1 MAAVMAGMGMAEGA
15 AVAVPWAQREL
26 SSGERPE
33 QRWGTA
39 AGRSHEAAAD
49 ATDAA
54 AGGGRSGHVSGKG
67 ELALDT
73 GFPVQPLIA
82 AAPSIESDSADPV
95 VVPEVP
101 QVKGFDPKT
110 SREVAGERTAQGR
123 TYRNAD
129 GTFTTQY
136 YDEPVNFRDER
147 GSWRTIDTSLAQPE
161 GTRTMSVAAPL
172 WETTS
177 TEVTIGFAGHA
188 DADPVAQLDLGE
200 HGSVGFAVSSA
211 AHTAGQV
218 DGSTITYPDVR
229 ASSDIEFLAGNAS
242 VKETLLLKGP
252 EAPTEWSFPLAT
264 TGLTARLDD
273 AGAVVFDDGAGAERA
288 RIPQGWMEDS
298 RLAENADEGVI
309 STGVVY
315 SLAEESGRQVLKVS
329 LDQEWLHDPARVFPV
344 RVDPSVAGVSA
355 TSGTYVEAPYNTNF
369 STDTVLKAGTY
380 DAGSH
385 KAASFL
391 RFSGLETTLKND
403 WVLSAKLNLY
413 NSWSQSCKARPV
425 TVHQIK
431 SNWSESTTTK
441 YPGPSTGSALTSKSF
456 AHGWKPEGTE
466 NWSCDPAWEGISLG
480 AAGRKLVDD
489 WTHGRQKNYGLAV
502 KASTTDSKGWKQ
514 FGSDDYPNGKPR
526 LDVTWTK
533 YGATYKLGGWVQ
545 PVTATQEGIF
555 KVTLTNR
562 GEESW
567 TPTNNYQ
574 LRYDLYD
581 ADGTN
586 ITDTSTNS
594 VWTTMPSTISPGETV
609 TVDARIAKL
618 TPGTYTLAWTMDD
631 RGTGSFAG
639 SGVPGVAMKF
649 DAVNI
654 PPVLM
659 AESPASGVV
668 QNTLT
673 PTLWASGKD
682 SDRYP
687 DAALT
692 YIFEVCEVKG
702 SNVRANCRAGT
713 AQTSKSWAVPSGWL
727 SWGKR
732 YAWYVRVGDGEAT
745 SALPRPAHF
754 STAVPQPGITSHL
767 ATADEGRP
775 FGSQAGNY
783 TTAAT
788 DAAVSTV
795 GPELSVTR
803 TYNSLDPR
811 TDSVFGAGWSTAWD
825 MRITPDQ
832 GSWLSSG
839 DLVVTL
845 QSGQTVRFGRNADGT
860 YAAPSGGFATL
871 KSVTAGG
878 WTLTDKSATT
888 YTFDSTGRLTKIA
901 DGAGRAQILTYT
913 SGKLTT
919 AKDALSGRTLTFAW
933 TGGHVTQVT
942 TGTVDAAT
950 GALTWTY
957 TYSGD
962 RLTRVCPPDSATA
975 CTTYDYTDGSLYR
988 STVLDDNPVS
998 YWRFG
1003 EADGAA
1009 ARSEAPSRS
1018 GLNNAE
1024 YSDATL
1030 GAEGALAGTPD
1041 TAASFDGVDGNVILP
1056 DNTVHASSFL
1066 TVELWFRTAGPGV
1079 LFSYEDE
1086 RIEDGKPTWWTPAL
1100 YVGTDGKLRG
1110 QFWREGGKGPITS
1123 TSAVND
1129 NTWHHVVL
1137 SGAGTNQALFLD
1149 GTRIGTLAGAID
1161 HTEQV
1166 YTYVGAGYTG
1176 GGWPSLDTTDTF
1188 GHFTGSID
1196 EVAVYDRPLAEPA
1209 VAAHYAARQT
1219 KGRLTQATLP
1229 SGRVDARITYDSGT
1243 DRVDHLTDANGG
1255 TWQVSAP
1262 DYASG
1267 SAGYA
1272 QVVQASGPANYW
1284 RLGDRSGAAA
1294 ASALTDGADGSY
1306 SDGVSLAA
1314 TGVFSAGDDTAV
1326 DFDGAGGYA
1335 EVPDDALH
1343 DATNV
1348 AVELWFRTAKAGVL
1362 VGDQSVAVDSEDGVA
1377 GSWTPVLYVGADGK
1391 LHGKFYV
1398 NSSVTATSLASTAT
1412 VTDGDWH
1419 HAVVSA
1425 SGSTQTL
1432 YLDGV
1437 KQGTL
1442 AGAVN
1447 HQANSRTYIGAGFA
1461 KNWPSAPA
1469 DVSHFTGQIDEV
1481 AVYQHPLDA
1490 ATVSAHFRARTDMVT
1505 GDAAHYRG
1513 ATGADAP
1520 GGYWRL
1526 DETTGS
1532 TARSSVT
1539 VNSGNGTYTNATLGT
1554 TGAFGAGQ
1562 GSAVTLAGGGY
1573 AEVPGGIM
1581 RASTDLA
1588 AEMWFKTDRAGV
1600 LIGDQSTSIAGATA
1614 ASGSW
1619 TPVLYVGAD
1628 GKLHGKFYVNSS
1640 VTATP
1645 LASTATVTDN
1655 QWHHAVVS
1663 ASGTTQTLYLD
1674 GVSVGTLT
1682 GAVSHQS
1689 NSRTYI
1695 GAGFA
1700 KNWPSA
1706 PADVSHFTGQI
1717 DEVAIY
1723 PHPLTEDQV
1732 AAHYSAAAFADT
1744 SALTS
1749 TVTVTD
1755 PAGAVTSKMYDALHG
1770 MRTVSATDAEGGV
1783 STFAYD
1789 TGGYLHTATDPAG
1802 HVSITGHDKR
1812 GNTVSVTTCRDADS
1826 CWTSFT
1832 DYHLNTANELD
1843 PRNDKPTAVRDA
1855 RSTSV
1860 KDDRFK
1866 TAMAYT
1872 ALGLPDSTTLADG
1885 RKSTTTYTTGTETAV
1900 GGGTAPAG
1908 LVATETTPGG
1918 AVTTYA
1924 YFAGGDLARSTA
1936 PSGLVTEYTYDG
1948 LGRKTAEKQTS
1959 DTFPAGVTTSYTY
1972 DKRSRIVSETGA
1984 AVRNEITDTTHTAT
1998 ITRGYDEDGNL
2009 LTESTSD
2016 TTGGDPQRTTAYHY
2030 DELGLN
2036 DSVTD
2041 AEQNTTRYEHDALG
2055 RVNATTDAEGTRLT
2069 YRYTPSG
2076 RHAETVLK
2084 DWTGDPSGTTRDL
2097 VVVSN
2102 AYDPAGRL
2110 ASTTD
2115 ALGATTAYTY
2125 FDDGLAAT
2133 TTARQVTQADGSRHD
2148 IVLEAN
2154 EYDGAGHLTKQV
2166 TGGGAATETYTVDAL
2181 GRTTNSVLD
2190 PGGLA
2195 RVTTYAYDGDDRIK
2209 EQSESI
2215 TADKKLTTTSAYDSA
2230 GNVTSQSVTDGTT
2243 THTTTH
2249 TYDDRGLPLT
2259 SVSPRGNVVGADPAG
2274 FTTAYRYDAL
2284 GRPVQET
2291 APAVTA
2297 EENGATGGTVSPVT
2311 LIGYNAFGEATETKD
2326 ARGKVTRAEVDRLG
2340 RTVAVT
2346 LPDYTPPGV
2355 AGTLTA
2361 TTRTAY
2367 TPLGLPRTV
2376 TDPLGRVTRY
2386 GYDQFG
2392 QVTSQT
2398 DPVADAAAA
2407 TTAETDPDLLAS
2419 ASTDGG
2425 GVTRY
2430 TWAPTGLQLSA
2441 TDPTGARTEATYDE
2455 LGRQLTAT
2463 TVERFPST
2471 TNLTSSYT
2479 WDDAGNQTASR
2490 TPAGRITSAVHNPAG
2505 EPTSVTDPA
2514 GTTSYAYDGLGR
2526 RVETTDATN
2535 RRTTTTYDALG
2546 NTTAAT
2552 DYGTGS
2558 TALRTATAEFDAD
2571 GNRTV
2576 AVSPQTGARTTYAY
2590 DAQGRLTTQT
2600 EPVSATGSITTAFG
2614 YDAAG
2619 NRTRL
2624 TDGRGNKTIYTF
2636 NSWGL
2641 PESTIEPATTAHPAA
2656 ADRTWTTVYDKAGQ
2670 AVTELLPGGVQR
2682 TSTYDALGRLTH
2694 ETGTGAESTT
2704 TDRTLEY
2711 DLAGRLTATGT
2722 ADALT
2727 YNTYTYNDRGQL
2739 LTAAGPG
2746 GAASYTYDA
2755 DGNMTERR
2763 TGQSSTAYG
2772 YDSAGYVDWA
2782 WDSVT
2787 GKDIWYDFDA
2797 AGRPRLEQYAS
2808 KVDGGASYTVTA
2820 KRTYTYDALGRL
2832 SGDAVTSPDGATT
2845 VASTAYGYDLDDNLT
2860 SKQTTGTAGAGQQ
2873 SYGYDQA
2880 GRLTS
2885 WTKDGTTTAYEWDA
2899 AGNRTK
2905 AGSTTSTFDARNR
2918 RLTDG
2923 TKTFTYTA
2931 RGTLSSV
2938 DTGTGTPRNLE
2949 FDAFE
2954 RKVTDAGTSYT
2965 YDSLDRVQT
2974 RGSTTLTYD
2983 GGSNN
2988 LANDGTTTYNRT
3000 PEGALLSFTTGTAGT
3015 TAQLALTDRHTDL
3028 VAGLNTDA
3036 TQVTGSTSYDP
3047 FGTETATNGT
3057 TPEIGYQSGWT
3068 DPTSGDVNMAARWY
3082 QPGTG
3087 AFASRDT
3094 WQLDPSP
3101 SAQANRQGYANG
3113 DPVNGTDPTGHV
3125 CACGGG
3131 NIYSAR
3137 AAGSGNRRGV
3147 SGRGS
3152 DIAQK
3157 GYVSR
3162 SPSSRGRSTSVSGG
3176 SRRFNS
3182 STRSQTRRNNTE
3194 LRRLETRYSGKTRTA
3209 TRTGSGSVGSSGRG
3223 CTYGCS
3229 TSTTYRNTGTTR
3241 GNGTSR
3247 GGTTRPPKPP
3257 TPQNPNRGKNPTP
3270 APTRPV
3276 PKPRVDV
3283 ARVQQQT
3290 LRAAVVRDQRVVID
3304 QMVASYEGQYT
3315 PDATEIAADYDNSLY
3330 ITPENQSE
3338 LEPATGSPVNRS
3350 GCAKGNSAV
3359 YYMPLDNLGRAQ
3371 GVRACLN
3378 KGDFNYANGKGDWA
3392 FDTDPTLIVGSGT
3405 EFPLDNLTSWEHQPQ
3420 GLRRGMDR
3428 GHLLA
3433 GQLGGSGEDL
3443 RNLVPLF
3450 PQANRTVM
3458 KKNEGRIAAR
3468 IQAGETMYYSVTP
3481 EYEGAN
3487 LVPVRLHLGWI
3498 GNLGGAGYAV
3508 INNNR

>member
-1 MAAVMAGMGMAEGA
+1 M
-15 AVAVPWAQREL
+15 
-26 SSGERPE
+26 
-33 QRWGTA
+33 
-39 AGRSHEAAAD
+39 
-49 ATDAA
+49 
-54 AGGGRSGHVSGKG
+54 
-67 ELALDT
+67 
-73 GFPVQPLIA
+73 
-82 AAPSIESDSADPV
+82 
-95 VVPEVP
+95 
-101 QVKGFDPKT
+101 
-110 SREVAGERTAQGR
+110 
-123 TYRNAD
+123 
-129 GTFTTQY
+129 
-136 YDEPVNFRDER
+136 
-147 GSWRTIDTSLAQPE
+147 
-161 GTRTMSVAAPL
+161 
-172 WETTS
+172 
-177 TEVTIGFAGHA
+177 
-188 DADPVAQLDLGE
+188 
-200 HGSVGFAVSSA
+200 
-211 AHTAGQV
+211 
-218 DGSTITYPDVR
+218 
-229 ASSDIEFLAGNAS
+229 
-242 VKETLLLKGP
+242 
-252 EAPTEWSFPLAT
+252 
-264 TGLTARLDD
+264 
-273 AGAVVFDDGAGAERA
+273 
-288 RIPQGWMEDS
+288 
-298 RLAENADEGVI
+298 
-309 STGVVY
+309 
-315 SLAEESGRQVLKVS
+315 
-329 LDQEWLHDPARVFPV
+329 
-344 RVDPSVAGVSA
+344 
-355 TSGTYVEAPYNTNF
+355 
-369 STDTVLKAGTY
+369 
-380 DAGSH
+380 
-385 KAASFL
+385 
-391 RFSGLETTLKND
+391 
-403 WVLSAKLNLY
+403 
-413 NSWSQSCKARPV
+413 
-425 TVHQIK
+425 
-431 SNWSESTTTK
+431 
-441 YPGPSTGSALTSKSF
+441 
-456 AHGWKPEGTE
+456 
-466 NWSCDPAWEGISLG
+466 
-480 AAGRKLVDD
+480 
-489 WTHGRQKNYGLAV
+489 
-502 KASTTDSKGWKQ
+502 
-514 FGSDDYPNGKPR
+514 
-526 LDVTWTK
+526 TWTK

-562 GEESW
+562 GAESW
-567 TPTNNYQ
+567 TPTNEYQ

-581 ADGTN
+581 SDGKN
-586 ITDTSTNS
+586 ITDAHSNV

-618 TPGTYTLAWTMDD
+618 TPGTYTLAWTMDV
-631 RGTGSFAG
+631 RGTGSFA
-639 SGVPGVAMKF
+639 SAGVPGVAMKF

-687 DAALT
+687 NAALT
-692 YIFEVCEVKG
+692 YTFEVCEVQG
-702 SNVRANCRAGT
+702 SNVRKNCRAGS

-727 SWGKR
+727 SWGKQ

-811 TDSVFGAGWSTAWD
+811 TGSVFGAGWATAWD

-845 QSGQTVRFGRNADGT
+845 QSGQTVRFGRNSDGT

-878 WTLTDKSATT
+878 WTLTDKTATT

-901 DGAGRAQILTYT
+901 DGAGREQILTYT

-919 AKDALSGRTLTFAW
+919 AKDALSGRTLTFGW
-933 TGGHVTQVT
+933 TGAHVTRVT
-942 TGTVDAAT
+942 TGVVDAAT
-950 GALTWTY
+950 GALAWTY
-957 TYSGD
+957 AYSGD
-962 RLTRVCPPDSATA
+962 RLTSVCPPDSATA
-975 CTTYDYTDGSLYR
+975 CTVYDYTDGSLYR

-998 YWRFG
+998 YWRLG
-1003 EADGAA
+1003 EAEGAV

-1030 GAEGALAGTPD
+1030 GSEGALAGTPD
-1041 TAASFDGVDGNVILP
+1041 TAASFDGVDGNVVLP

-1066 TVELWFRTAGPGV
+1066 TVELWFKTAGPGV

-1086 RIEDGKPTWWTPAL
+1086 RIEDGKPAWWTPAL

-1129 NTWHHVVL
+1129 NAWHHVVL

-1149 GTRIGTLAGAID
+1149 GARIGTLAGAID

-1166 YTYVGAGYTG
+1166 YTYLGAGYTG
-1176 GGWPSLDTTDTF
+1176 GGWPGLDTTDTF

-1219 KGRLTQATLP
+1219 KGRLTLATLP
-1229 SGRVDARITYDSGT
+1229 SGRVDAQITYDPGT

-1272 QVVQASGPANYW
+1272 QVVQASSPADYW

-1294 ASALTDGADGSY
+1294 ASALTEGADGSY

-1335 EVPDDALH
+1335 EIPDDALH
-1343 DATNV
+1343 DSKNV
-1348 AVELWFRTAKAGVL
+1348 AVELWFRTAKPGVL
-1362 VGDQSVAVDSEDGVA
+1362 VGDQSMAIDSEDGVT
-1377 GSWTPVLYVGADGK
+1377 GTWTPVLYVGADGK

-1398 NSSVTATSLASTAT
+1398 NSSVTATSLASAAT

-1442 AGAVN
+1442 AGAVSY
-1447 HQANSRTYIGAGFA
+1447 QSNSRTYIGAGFA
-1461 KNWPSAPA
+1461 KGWPSAPA
-1469 DVSHFTGQIDEV
+1469 EVSYFTGQIDEV
-1481 AVYQHPLDA
+1481 AVYQHSLDA
-1490 ATVSAHFRARTDMVT
+1490 VAVSAHFRARTDMVT

-1526 DETTGS
+1526 DEATGS
-1532 TARSSVT
+1532 TAKSSVT
-1539 VNSGNGTYTNATLGT
+1539 VNSGNGTYTNATLGSS
-1554 TGAFGAGQ
+1554 GAFGAGQ

-1573 AEVPGGIM
+1573 AEVPGSIM
-1581 RASTDLA
+1581 HASTDLA
-1588 AEMWFKTDRAGV
+1588 AELWFKTDRAGV
-1600 LIGDQSTSIAGATA
+1600 LIGDQSASIAGATA
-1614 ASGSW
+1614 TSGSW

-1628 GKLHGKFYVNSS
+1628 GKLHGKFYVSS
-1640 VTATP
+1640 TVTATP
-1645 LASTATVTDN
+1645 LASTATVTDK

-1674 GVSVGTLT
+1674 GVSVGTFT
-1682 GAVSHQS
+1682 GAVSHQG

-1700 KNWPSA
+1700 RGWPSA
-1706 PADVSHFTGQI
+1706 PADVSYFTGQI
-1717 DEVAIY
+1717 DEVAVY
-1723 PHPLTEDQV
+1723 PHPLTDDQV
-1732 AAHYSAAAFADT
+1732 AAHYTAAAFADT

-1749 TVTVTD
+1749 TVKVTD

-1770 MRTVSATDAEGGV
+1770 MRTVSATDAEGGI

-1789 TGGYLHTATDPAG
+1789 TGGYLHTVTDPAG
-1802 HVSITGHDKR
+1802 HVTITGHDKR
-1812 GNTVSVTTCRDADS
+1812 GNTVSATTCRDADS

-1832 DYHLNTANELD
+1832 DYYLNTANELD

-1860 KDDRFK
+1860 KDNRFK

-1872 ALGLPDSTTLADG
+1872 ALGLPDTTTLADS

-1900 GGGTAPAG
+1900 GGGTVPAG
-1908 LVATETTPGG
+1908 LVATESTPGG
-1918 AVTTYA
+1918 AVTSYA
-1924 YFAGGDLARSTA
+1924 YFAGGDLARSTT
-1936 PSGLVTEYTYDG
+1936 PSGLVTEYSYDG

-1959 DTFPAGVTTSYTY
+1959 DTFPAGVTTSYLY
-1972 DKRSRIVSETGA
+1972 DKQSRIVSETGA
-1984 AVRNEITDTTHTAT
+1984 AVRNEITDTTHTAR

-2016 TTGGDPQRTTAYHY
+2016 TTGGDPERTTAYHY

-2069 YRYTPSG
+2069 YRYTPGG

-2084 DWTGDPSGTTRDL
+2084 DWTGDPSGMTRDL

-2110 ASTTD
+2110 ASATD

-2133 TTARQVTQADGSRHD
+2133 TTARQVTQADGTRHD
-2148 IVLEAN
+2148 IVLESN
-2154 EYDGAGHLTKQV
+2154 EYDGAGSLTKQI
-2166 TGGGAATETYTVDAL
+2166 TGGGATTQTYTVDVL
-2181 GRTTNSVLD
+2181 GRTATSVLD

-2195 RVTTYAYDGDDRIK
+2195 RLTTYAYDGDDRIR
-2209 EQSESI
+2209 EQTEAI
-2215 TADKKLTTTSAYDSA
+2215 TAGRKLTTTSEYDAA
-2230 GNVTSQSVTDGTT
+2230 GNVTRQSVTDGTS
-2243 THTTTH
+2243 THTTTS

-2259 SVSPRGNVVGADPAG
+2259 SVSPRGNITGADPAA
-2274 FTTAYRYDAL
+2274 FTTSYRYDAL

-2291 APAVTA
+2291 APAVTV
-2297 EENGATGGTVSPVT
+2297 EENGAAGGTATPVT
-2311 LIGYNAFGEATETKD
+2311 LAGYNTFGEATDTKD
-2326 ARGKVTRAEVDRLG
+2326 PRGKVSRAEVDRLG

-2355 AGTLTA
+2355 ATTLTA
-2361 TTRTAY
+2361 TTHTAY
-2367 TPLGLPRTV
+2367 TPLGLTRMV
-2376 TDPLGRVTRY
+2376 TDPLGRVTRF

-2392 QVTSQT
+2392 QVTSKT

-2407 TTAETDPDLLAS
+2407 VTATETDPDLLTSAS
-2419 ASTDGG
+2419 ADGG
-2425 GVTRY
+2425 GITRY
-2430 TWAPTGLQLSA
+2430 SWAPTGLQLSA

-2479 WDDAGNQTASR
+2479 WDDAGNQIASR
-2490 TPAGRITSAVHNPAG
+2490 TPAGRTSTALHNPAG
-2505 EPTSVTDPA
+2505 EPISVTDPV
-2514 GTTSYAYDGLGR
+2514 GTTKYAYDGLGR
-2526 RVETTDATN
+2526 RTEINDATN
-2535 RRTTTTYDALG
+2535 RRTMATYDALG

-2558 TALRTATAEFDAD
+2558 TALRTSTAEFDAD
-2571 GNRTV
+2571 GNRTA
-2576 AVSPQTGARTTYAY
+2576 AVSAQTGARTSYVY

-2600 EPVSATGSITTAFG
+2600 EPVSATGSITTTFG

-2624 TDGRGNKTIYTF
+2624 TDGRGNQTVYTF
-2636 NSWGL
+2636 NNWGL
-2641 PESTIEPATTAHPAA
+2641 PESTIEPATAAHPSA

-2670 AVTELLPGGVQR
+2670 AVTQRLPGGVHR
-2682 TSTYDALGRLTH
+2682 AATYDALGRLTH
-2694 ETGTGAESTT
+2694 ETGTGAEATT
-2704 TDRTLEY
+2704 TDRTLTY
-2711 DLAGRLTATGT
+2711 DLAGRLTGTGT

-2727 YNTYTYNDRGQL
+2727 SNTYTYNDRGQL

-2746 GAASYTYDA
+2746 GAASYAYDA

-2808 KVDGGASYTVTA
+2808 KADGAAAYTVTG
-2820 KRTYTYDALGRL
+2820 KRTYTYDTLGRL
-2832 SGDAVTSPDGATT
+2832 SGDAVTNPDGTTT

-2873 SYGYDQA
+2873 SYGYDQV

-2885 WTKDGTTTAYEWDA
+2885 WTKDGTTTSFEWDA

-2918 RLTDG
+2918 QLTDG

-2938 DTGTGTPRNLE
+2938 DSGTLRTLT

-2954 RKVTDAGTSYT
+2954 RKVTDGATAYS

-2983 GGSNN
+2983 GGSND

-3000 PEGALLSFTTGTAGT
+3000 PEGSLLSFTNGT
-3015 TAQLALTDRHTDL
+3015 TGQLALTDRHTDL

-3036 TQVTGSTSYDP
+3036 TAVTGSTSYDP
-3047 FGTETATNGT
+3047 FGTETATDGT
-3057 TPEIGYQSGWT
+3057 TPEVGYQSGWT
-3068 DPTSGDVNMAARWY
+3068 DPASGDVNMAARWY
-3082 QPGTG
+3082 QPGMG
-3087 AFASRDT
+3087 AFGSRDT
-3094 WQLDPSP
+3094 WLLDPSS

-3125 CACGGG
+3125 CACAGGTK
-3131 NIYSAR
+3131 YSAR
-3137 AAGSGNRRGV
+3137 AAGSSNLRGYGLP
-3147 SGRGS
+3147 SKSNYTYRGS
-3152 DIAQK
+3152 
-3157 GYVSR
+3157 
-3162 SPSSRGRSTSVSGG
+3162 SSRGRSASAGGG
-3176 SRRFNS
+3176 SRGFNS
-3182 STRSQTRRNNTE
+3182 STRAQARRNNAE
-3194 LRRLETRYSGKTRTA
+3194 LARLERRYSVKTRSGTV
-3209 TRTGSGSVGSSGRG
+3209 TGSGRGGSGGRG

-3229 TSTTYRNTGTTR
+3229 TSTTYRNPGTYRNTGTTR

-3290 LRAAVVRDQRVVID
+3290 LERAVAVDQSAVIE
-3304 QMVASYEGQYT
+3304 MVLEAS
-3315 PDATEIAADYDNSLY
+3315 ADYFIPVEALAPNAILSG
-3330 ITPENQSE
+3330 
-3338 LEPATGSPVNRS
+3338 GS
-3350 GCAKGNSAV
+3350 
-3359 YYMPLDNLGRAQ
+3359 
-3371 GVRACLN
+3371 
-3378 KGDFNYANGKGDWA
+3378 
-3392 FDTDPTLIVGSGT
+3392 GSGT
-3405 EFPLDNLTSWEHQPQ
+3405 DTWTRSDC
-3420 GLRRGMDR
+3420 RRGGTGWVDSGNLDAANGNRATGVEACLDSEYLNGNPGSDVTSEIRPPGYQWAARYASHLGLMPR
-3428 GHLLA
+3428 ETINNCHLL
-3433 GQLGGSGEDL
+3433 GRDLGGSGS
-3443 RNLVPLF
+3443 NLENLATCSRQGNTWV
-3450 PQANRTVM
+3450 RG
-3458 KKNEGRIAAR
+3458 EGRLEHNMFTFESEAKAA
-3468 IQAGETMYYSVTP
+3468 IDAGQIVRYSVTP
-3481 EYEGAN
+3481 RYAGPRT
-3487 LVPVRLHLGWI
+3487 VPVSFEMRASGVYADGTAGISIHEVVVNSLYSPSKGQWR
-3498 GNLGGAGYAV
+3498 NLGTVVHNGVPQPIGSMP
-3508 INNNR
+3508 